1 ILARVLQVIRGRD
14 RQEVVE
20 LARRR
25 QRERGDTFP
34 MRGDE
39 NLDSRTRLFGP
50 TSGVQARLAVAED
63 QRLPVIQVHDVLALT
78 ESDQWVAVSHQRV
91 ARHVGGIALRY
102 VVGIRSGPTGI
113 RGRLSIG
120 GRCAW
125 LRPRRERRTRDG
137 WKVSVLVRAVVTAG
151 IDDRLGGDVAHAG
164 GGRRIRGPTLVIR
177 GAQIGRASWRERV

>member
-1 ILARVLQVIRGRD
+1 
-14 RQEVVE
+14 
-20 LARRR
+20 
-25 QRERGDTFP
+25 
-34 MRGDE
+34 
-39 NLDSRTRLFGP
+39 
-50 TSGVQARLAVAED
+50 ARLAVAED

-125 LRPRRERRTRDG
+125 LRPRRGPRTRDG
-137 WKVSVLVRAVVTAG
+137 WKVSVLVRAVVTSGTSAPLRG
-151 IDDRLGGDVAHAG
+151 AVGPRPG
-164 GGRRIRGPTLVIR
+164 GGRGPRT
-177 GAQIGRASWRERV
+177 